1 MLGSSARYVLCA
13 KCRMKIVC
21 KIWHLLLN
29 TNTVFP
35 LIISLWYFA
44 SNPFYNM
51 EQNFWIYCAR
61 YSVPDSYSYDMY
73 AVWMHRFMFPFCF
86 PHTTFAYCCN
96 AFAFNQTFKNRKMN
110 LLYSFDWIF
119 QYVIYLFFV
128 FSILNPYPFWI
139 CTMYIAF
146 WIKIQM
152 VL

>member
-1 MLGSSARYVLCA
+1 MIMMLGSSARCVLCA

-73 AVWMHRFMFPFCF
+73 AVWMHRFMFPFCI

-119 QYVIYLFFV
+119 SVCDLSLFCLLHPQ
-128 FSILNPYPFWI
+128 SIPFLN
-139 CTMYIAF
+139 MYNVHCI
-146 WIKIQM
+146 
-152 VL
+152 LD